1 MLYNQ
6 NANNKL
12 NNLLIISSMEFK
24 LNQEK
29 YLHQV
34 DESIETIITLAE
46 NKTYKFTREIDND
59 LASAITAEEL
69 LVGIEEDIRAMFKRK
84 N

>member
-1 MLYNQ
+1 M
-6 NANNKL
+6 K
-12 NNLLIISSMEFK
+12 FK

-29 YLHQV
+29 YMDQV
-34 DESIETIITLAE
+34 DEGIETIITLAE
-46 NKTYKFTREIDND
+46 NKTYKITREIDND

-69 LVGIEEDIRAMFKRK
+69 LVGLEEDIRAMFKRK